1 MNNKFLHKIDTPAD
15 VKKLS
20 IDELKILAEEIREYI
35 IHVVSDTGG
44 HLAPSLGAVEIT
56 LAVHYVFDSPKDKI
70 IWDVGHQAYAHKII
84 TERREAFAS
93 NRCWEGISGF
103 PKRSE
108 SPHDAF
114 GVGHASTSIS
124 AGLGIAAA
132 RDALGEKFS
141 VVSIIGDGS
150 MTGGLAFEG
159 LNNAGASG
167 KDMLVILND
176 NQMSISPNVGA
187 LHNYL
192 TMILTHPTL
201 SKMKDELWDITGKLP
216 SGEFLQKAMGRLDSG
231 IKALMTPGLLFESLG
246 FDYLGPVN
254 GHDIET
260 LVRVLTRVKDLKGP
274 NILHVLTQKGRGYKY
289 AEEDA
294 TRFHGLGAFDKSTGE
309 TNGKGKSAPSYTSVF
324 GETMVELG
332 SKNDKLIGITAAM
345 GPGTGLSLFQK
356 AYPKRFFDVGI
367 AEGHAVTFAAGLAV
381 KGMRP
386 VVAIYSTFFQRALD
400 QMIHDVALQKLPVVF
415 ALDRAGL
422 VGEDG
427 PTHHGCFDLSYLRS
441 VPNLVIMAPR
451 NEAEMQ
457 DMLHTAVQYE
467 GGPVV
472 IRYPRSIGE
481 GVKLKKRFR
490 MLPMGKGEI
499 LRQGANAAIV
509 GVGPVLTECL
519 KAAEILSESGIDLT
533 VVDMKFVKPMDRD
546 ILKQI
551 AEDHRVILTVEENSI
566 EGGFGSGVMEAVS
579 GFDNA
584 PKVFRM
590 GIPDMFIEH
599 GPRAHLLK
607 NIGLT
612 AEGISS
618 TLKKL
623 LQTIRIA
630 E

>member
-1 MNNKFLHKIDTPAD
+1 
-15 VKKLS
+15 
-20 IDELKILAEEIREYI
+20 
-35 IHVVSDTGG
+35 
-44 HLAPSLGAVEIT
+44 
-56 LAVHYVFDSPKDKI
+56 
-70 IWDVGHQAYAHKII
+70 
-84 TERREAFAS
+84 
-93 NRCWEGISGF
+93 
-103 PKRSE
+103 
-108 SPHDAF
+108 
-114 GVGHASTSIS
+114 
-124 AGLGIAAA
+124 
-132 RDALGEKFS
+132 
-141 VVSIIGDGS
+141 
-150 MTGGLAFEG
+150 
-159 LNNAGASG
+159 
-167 KDMLVILND
+167 
-176 NQMSISPNVGA
+176 
-187 LHNYL
+187 
-192 TMILTHPTL
+192 
-201 SKMKDELWDITGKLP
+201 
-216 SGEFLQKAMGRLDSG
+216 
-231 IKALMTPGLLFESLG
+231 MTPGLLFESLG

-546 ILKQI
+546 ILKQL